1 MNPPSPPPLDLREL
15 HLVRLVASQGG
26 MTSAA
31 KLAGLSQSALTRQ
44 IQLIEA
50 RVGVRLF
57 DRTTRSVVLT
67 PAGALLLKETQA
79 VPGILESAMRRLR
92 EEVLG
97 ATREIRV
104 GFSRSVCLA
113 HLPGLLH
120 GHLRR
125 HPEVRTTISHLPAST
140 LVESISGGRL
150 DVAVLSPPARLP
162 DSIEVLH
169 RIEDR
174 LVIVAPVGLQVPD
187 PRENPKAW
195 KTWAASQAWI
205 VPPSGTRSRACIDNW
220 WRAQAIDT
228 RAAME
233 LDSFDTALH
242 LVAIGLG
249 TACVPRRALS
259 TFSRKSRLKRIQP
272 PQPLTREL
280 AVIVPKRESMPTHV
294 REFVESILF

>member
-1 MNPPSPPPLDLREL
+1 MNSPASPPLDLREL

-26 MTSAA
+26 MTAAA
-31 KLAGLSQSALTRQ
+31 KTAGLSQSALTRQ

-50 RVGVRLF
+50 RLGVRLF
-57 DRTTRSVVLT
+57 DRTTRRVVLT

-120 GHLRR
+120 GHVKR
-125 HPEVRTTISHLPAST
+125 HPEVRTSISHLAASA
-140 LVESISGGRL
+140 LIESIASGRL
-150 DVAVLSPPARLP
+150 DVAILAPPARLP
-162 DSIEVLH
+162 DSVEILH

-174 LVIVAPVGLQVPD
+174 FVIVAPAGRQVPEALED
-187 PRENPKAW
+187 PDGWKA
-195 KTWAASQAWI
+195 WAASQAWI
-205 VPPSGTRSRACIDNW
+205 VPPSGTRSRACIDDW
-220 WRAQAIDT
+220 WRAQEIVT
-228 RAAME
+228 SAAME
-233 LDSFDTALH
+233 LDSFDTAIH
-242 LVAIGLG
+242 LVALGLG

-259 TFSRKSRLKRIQP
+259 TFTRKKRLKRVNP
-272 PQPLTREL
+272 PHPLTREL
-280 AVIVPKRESMPTHV
+280 VVIAPKRESMPAHV

>member
-1 MNPPSPPPLDLREL
+1 MNPSPAPPLDLREL
-15 HLVRLVASQGG
+15 HLVRLVASHGG

-31 KLAGLSQSALTRQ
+31 KTAGLSQSALTRQ
-44 IQLIEA
+44 IQLIES

-67 PAGALLLKETQA
+67 SAGALLLQETQA

-120 GHLRR
+120 GHVKR
-125 HPEVRTTISHLPAST
+125 HPEVRTHISHLPASA
-140 LVESISGGRL
+140 LIESIACGRL
-150 DVAVLSPPARLP
+150 DVAVLSPPSRLP
-162 DSIEVLH
+162 ESVEVLH

-174 LVIVAPVGLQVPD
+174 FVIVAPGDRPVPD
-187 PRENPKAW
+187 FRERPGDW
-195 KTWAASQAWI
+195 KPWVAAQAWI
-205 VPPSGTRSRACIDNW
+205 APPSGTRSRTCIDDW
-220 WRAQAIDT
+220 WRAQGIHAT
-228 RAAME
+228 AAME
-233 LDSFDTALH
+233 LDSFDTAIH

-272 PQPLTREL
+272 PLPLAREL
-280 AVIVPKRESMPTHV
+280 VVIVPKRESMPSHV

>member
-1 MNPPSPPPLDLREL
+1 MNSSSSPPLDLREL
-15 HLVRLVASQGG
+15 HLVRLVATQGG

-31 KLAGLSQSALTRQ
+31 RAAGLSQSALTRQ

-50 RVGVRLF
+50 RVGIRLF
-57 DRTTRSVVLT
+57 DRTTRRVTLT
-67 PAGALLLKETQA
+67 PAGALLLRETQA

-120 GHLRR
+120 GHVKR
-125 HPEVRTTISHLPAST
+125 HPEVKTSITQLPASA
-140 LVESISGGRL
+140 LIESVADGRL
-150 DVAVLSPPARLP
+150 DVAILSPPARLT
-162 DSIEVLH
+162 DSVEVLH

-174 LVIVAPVGLQVPD
+174 FVIVTPAERTVPD
-187 PRENPKAW
+187 PREDPEGWKA
-195 KTWAASQAWI
+195 WAASEAWI
-205 VPPSGTRSRACIDNW
+205 VPPSGTRSRACIDGW
-220 WRAQAIDT
+220 WRAQGIDA

-233 LDSFDTALH
+233 LDSFDTAIH

-249 TACVPRRALS
+249 CACVPRRALS
-259 TFSRKSRLKRIQP
+259 TFSRKSQLKRIQS
-272 PQPLTREL
+272 PQSLTREL
-280 AVIVPKRESMPTHV
+280 VVIVPKHESKPPHV

>member
-1 MNPPSPPPLDLREL
+1 
-15 HLVRLVASQGG
+15 

-44 IQLIEA
+44 IQLIEG

-79 VPGILESAMRRLR
+79 MPGILESAMRRLR

-120 GHLRR
+120 GHVKR
-125 HPEVRTTISHLPAST
+125 HPEVRTSVSHLPASA
-140 LVESISGGRL
+140 LIDSVAGGRL

-174 LVIVAPVGLQVPD
+174 FVIVVPVELQVPD
-187 PRENPKAW
+187 PRENPNAW

-220 WRAQAIDT
+220 WRAQGIDT
-228 RAAME
+228 CAAME
-233 LDSFDTALH
+233 LDSFDTAIH

-280 AVIVPKRESMPTHV
+280 VVIVPKRESMPTHV
-294 REFVESILF
+294 REFVDSILF

>member
-1 MNPPSPPPLDLREL
+1 MNPSASPPLDLREL

-26 MTSAA
+26 MTAAA
-31 KLAGLSQSALTRQ
+31 KIAGLSQSALTRQ

-57 DRTTRSVVLT
+57 NRTTRSVLLT

-79 VPGILESAMRRLR
+79 VPGILENAMRRLR

-120 GHLRR
+120 GHIRR
-125 HPEVRTTISHLPAST
+125 HPEVRTSISQLPASA
-140 LVESISGGRL
+140 LIESIAGGQL
-150 DVAVLSPPARLP
+150 DVAILAPPARLP

-169 RIEDR
+169 RIDDR
-174 LVIVAPVGLQVPD
+174 FVIVAPADSDVPD
-187 PRENPKAW
+187 FHEDPDGW

-205 VPPSGTRSRACIDNW
+205 APPNGTRSRACIDDW
-220 WRAQAIDT
+220 WRIQSIET
-228 RAAME
+228 SAAME
-233 LDSFDTALH
+233 LDSFDTAIH
-242 LVAIGLG
+242 LVALGLG

-259 TFSRKSRLKRIQP
+259 TFTRKKRLKRINP

-280 AVIVPKRESMPTHV
+280 VVIAPKRESMPSHV

>member
-1 MNPPSPPPLDLREL
+1 MNPLPAIPLDLREL

-31 KLAGLSQSALTRQ
+31 GTAGLSQSALTRQ

-50 RVGVRLF
+50 RLGVRLF

-120 GHLRR
+120 GHVRR
-125 HPEVRTTISHLPAST
+125 HPEVRTSISHLPASI
-140 LVESISGGRL
+140 LIESTAGGRL
-150 DVAVLSPPARLP
+150 DLAVLSPPARLP
-162 DSIEVLH
+162 DSVQVLH

-174 LVIVAPVGLQVPD
+174 FVIVTPADRQAPD
-187 PRENPKAW
+187 PREDPKTW
-195 KTWAASQAWI
+195 KTWAASQSWI
-205 VPPSGTRSRACIDNW
+205 VPPNGTRSRACIDDW
-220 WRAQAIDT
+220 WRAQGIDAS
-228 RAAME
+228 AAME
-233 LDSFDTALH
+233 LDSFDTAIH
-242 LVAIGLG
+242 LVALGLG

-259 TFSRKSRLKRIQP
+259 TFSRKKRLKRINP
-272 PQPLTREL
+272 LLPLTREL
-280 AVIVPKRESMPTHV
+280 VVIAPKRESMPSHV

>member
-1 MNPPSPPPLDLREL
+1 MNLPTNPPLDLREL

-26 MTSAA
+26 MTAAA
-31 KLAGLSQSALTRQ
+31 KTAGLSQSALTRQ

-67 PAGALLLKETQA
+67 PAGALLLKETEA
-79 VPGILESAMRRLR
+79 VAGILESAMRRLR

-120 GHLRR
+120 GHVRR
-125 HPEVRTTISHLPAST
+125 HPEVRTSISHLPASSLIEAIAT
-140 LVESISGGRL
+140 ARL
-150 DVAVLSPPARLP
+150 DVAILAPPARLP

-174 LVIVAPVGLQVPD
+174 FVIVAPANQHVPD
-187 PRENPKAW
+187 PGEDPEGWKAW
-195 KTWAASQAWI
+195 TSSQAWI
-205 VPPSGTRSRACIDNW
+205 VPPFGTRSRACIDDW
-220 WRAQAIDT
+220 WRTQGIVT
-228 RAAME
+228 NAAME
-233 LDSFDTALH
+233 LDSFDTAIH
-242 LVAIGLG
+242 LVALGLG

-259 TFSRKSRLKRIQP
+259 TFTRKKQLTRLNP
-272 PQPLTREL
+272 PLPLTREL
-280 AVIVPKRESMPTHV
+280 VVIAPKREFMPTHV